1 MKNIMV
7 NEKGQYVWEYEM
19 NMYENRNVFDMI
31 MKILTGIF
39 LFIIVTLLIL
49 TCFNGIFDWDS
60 LWFFLKIAV
69 PIFLFVYLLSFLSY
83 RFYAYSLGGVYH
95 VRFEMDENGVNHIP
109 MQRERE
115 YNRKIGILSMLV
127 GMFTKNVGQVGTGF
141 YVSTLAN
148 IYSSFDKVTSVRTDR
163 KHDLINVNYVT
174 LNNQVYADKEDYDF
188 VFEYIV
194 SHCPKAK
201 IADK

>member
-1 MKNIMV
+1 MKNITV

-19 NMYENRNVFDMI
+19 NMYENRNVFGMV

-39 LFIIVTLLIL
+39 LFIIVTLVIL

-69 PIFLFVYLLSFLSY
+69 PIFLFVYLLSYLSY
-83 RFYAYSLGGVYH
+83 RFYVYSLGGVYH
-95 VRFEMDENGVNHIP
+95 VRFEMDEEGVNHIP

-115 YNRKIGILSMLV
+115 YNRKIGALSMLV

-188 VFEYIV
+188 VFDYIA

-201 IADK
+201 IVDK